1 MPSRHNPVI
10 DLRYSRYAKLQPA
23 SLSQVTLSDDFWQ
36 PRRIVNRDK
45 TIPAQYEQCATT
57 GRIDNFRRASG
68 KMQGDF
74 QGIFFNDS
82 DVYKW
87 AEAASFSLATDP
99 DAELENL
106 LDSVIQ
112 EIADAQQPNGYLN
125 SYFMF
130 EREKDRYS
138 NLKDMHELYCAGH
151 LVQAAVA
158 HHRATGKTNFLG
170 VACKLCDHFYDVF
183 GPGKRPGTCGH
194 EELEMALAELYRVTQ
209 NENYLTLAELMM
221 DARGKKPGIFQNSA
235 YHQDHLP
242 FIEQTDLVGHAVR
255 HLYYCCGGADVA
267 LEKDAAG
274 YVAALEALWKSLT
287 ERRSY
292 ITGGAGSR
300 YEGES
305 FGNDYELPNDRAY
318 TETCAAI
325 ASVMWNFRMLHL
337 TGEARFADVM
347 ENTLYNA
354 VLPGISLDGVRYF
367 YENPLADRGKHRR
380 QEWFGCACC
389 PPNVARLLAS
399 LPGYF
404 YSTAQDSVY
413 VHLYATSSASLVLSN
428 GAEFRLS
435 QSANYPWEGV
445 VTLTIEQG
453 AEAEIA
459 LRPRIPAWAG
469 SAQISV
475 NGGEAAT
482 FAAGYASLTRV
493 WKTGDSVQITLPME
507 VQILEGH
514 PQILGNR
521 GRVAIRRGALVYC
534 IEGTDNAGAD
544 AWDVALTKET
554 RLSARFEPD
563 VLNGVV
569 VLQGEGVLLDLSGW
583 EGALYRAYTPAKPPK
598 PYALTAIPYYAW
610 ANREAGAMQV
620 WLPYWEGR

>member
-1 MPSRHNPVI
+1 MSSRKNPVI
-10 DLRYSRYAKLQPA
+10 DLSHSRYAKLQPA
-23 SLSQVTLSDDFWQ
+23 ALSEVSLHDDFWQ
-36 PRRIVNRDK
+36 PRRIINRDK
-45 TIPAQYEQCATT
+45 TIPAQYTQCATT

-68 KMQGDF
+68 KIQGDF

-87 AEAASFSLATDP
+87 VEAASFSLATDP
-99 DAELENL
+99 NLELDSL

-125 SYFMF
+125 TYFMF

-158 HHRATGKTNFLG
+158 HHRATGKTDLLD
-170 VACKLCDHFYDVF
+170 VACKLCDHFYEVF
-183 GPGKRPGTCGH
+183 GTGKRLGTCGH
-194 EELEMALAELYRVTQ
+194 EELEMALVELYRDTQ
-209 NENYLTLAELMM
+209 DENYLTLAELMM

-242 FIEQTDLVGHAVR
+242 FTEQTDLVGHAVR

-267 LEKDAAG
+267 LEKDSAG
-274 YVAALEALWKSLT
+274 YRNALEALWKSLT

-305 FGNDYELPNDRAY
+305 FGKDYELPNDRAY

-354 VLPGISLDGVRYF
+354 VLPGISLDGVQYF
-367 YENPLADRGKHRR
+367 YENPLADRGEHRR

-404 YSTAQDSVY
+404 YSTAHDSVY
-413 VHLYATSSASLVLSN
+413 IHLYATSSADISLGN
-428 GAEFRLS
+428 GTEFSLS
-435 QSANYPWEGV
+435 QSTNYPWDGV
-445 VTLTIEQG
+445 ITLTIEQDT
-453 AEAEIA
+453 EVTTT
-459 LRPRIPAWAG
+459 LRPRIPSWAG
-469 SAQISV
+469 SAKIAV
-475 NGGEAAT
+475 NGGDAVL
-482 FAAGYASLTRV
+482 FSAGYASLNRV
-493 WKTGDSVQITLPME
+493 WKAGDTVTISLPME
-507 VQILEGH
+507 VHILEGH

-521 GRVAIRRGALVYC
+521 GRAAVRRGALIYC
-534 IEGTDNAGAD
+534 VEAADNSGVD
-544 AWDVALTKET
+544 TWDIALTSDT
-554 RLSARFEPD
+554 RLVPITEPNL
-563 VLNGVV
+563 LNGVV
-569 VLQGEGVLLDLSGW
+569 VLKGEGVVLNSSGW
-583 EGALYRAYTPAKPPK
+583 EGQLYRSYSPAAQATPYTF
-598 PYALTAIPYYAW
+598 TAVPYYAW
-610 ANREAGAMQV
+610 ANREAGAVQV
-620 WLPYWEGR
+620 WLPMVTL